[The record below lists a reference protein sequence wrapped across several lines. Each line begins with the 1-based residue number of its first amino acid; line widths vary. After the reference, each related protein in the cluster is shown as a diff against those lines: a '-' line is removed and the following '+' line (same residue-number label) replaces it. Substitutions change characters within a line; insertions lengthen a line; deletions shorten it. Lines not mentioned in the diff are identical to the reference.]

1 MQTIL
6 HYFDLRVVTG
16 ICFSLSTVCCFI
28 LETSIAIDDLLPVV
42 TIIEVSYVV
51 PESEQVSHVVS
62 ESEPEQASHIVS
74 ESESEE
80 VSRAVSESEPEQ
92 VGDNLFDDLLSVNL

>member
-1 MQTIL
+1 MQTF

-42 TIIEVSYVV
+42 TIM
-51 PESEQVSHVVS
+51 
-62 ESEPEQASHIVS
+62 
-74 ESESEE
+74 
-80 VSRAVSESEPEQ
+80 R
-92 VGDNLFDDLLSVNL
+92 DNLFDDLLPVITTIRDNLYSKVKAVGCHL